1 MNWDAI
7 GAIGEVLGALGVI
20 ATLLYLAVQIR
31 QNTRAVRASTHQ
43 GVTDSITGFTET
55 LCSNDELARIWQ
67 KGSQSYED
75 LDDGERFRYN
85 LAMLT
90 LFRRFENTFFQ
101 TRAGTLPPEAWEG
114 FRRGL
119 MSILADDGAREA
131 WRLFPERFNPEFREW
146 ADSELQRIEGDAE
159 QGHGSG
165 DASILRAE

>member
-1 MNWDAI
+1 MQI
-7 GAIGEVLGALGVI
+7 G
-20 ATLLYLAVQIR
+20 

-43 GVTDSITGFTET
+43 GVTDSITGFTEN

-90 LFRRFENTFFQ
+90 LFRRFENAFFQ

-114 FRRGL
+114 FKLGM
-119 MSILADDGAREA
+119 MSILAEDSAREA
-131 WRLFPERFNPEFREW
+131 WRLFPERFNSEFREW
-146 ADSELQRIEGDAE
+146 ADSELQRTEDEAISIENRVTVG
-159 QGHGSG
+159 
-165 DASILRAE
+165 LVV